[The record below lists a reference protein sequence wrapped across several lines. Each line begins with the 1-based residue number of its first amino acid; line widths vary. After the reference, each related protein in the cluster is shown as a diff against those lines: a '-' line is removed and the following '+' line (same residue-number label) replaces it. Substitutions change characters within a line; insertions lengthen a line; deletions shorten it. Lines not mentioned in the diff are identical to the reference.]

1 MAQAKTRADLEKELE
16 AAKKELASI
25 RERVPRI
32 AREYARQNGWC
43 STVENALA
51 DMDIEDPLS
60 VSVTMTLNV
69 SLQLLP
75 GEWLEAFESVVGE
88 GDIEEIP
95 EAFATRV
102 EEFILRALDSGE
114 WFNYEDNDVINDW
127 TSQKVVIT
135 GKRWN
140 D

>member
-43 STVENALA
+43 SVVESALA
-51 DMDIEDPLS
+51 DMDLEDPLA
-60 VSVTMTLNV
+60 VSVTMTVNV
-69 SLQLLP
+69 SMKVLP
-75 GEWLEAFESVVGE
+75 SEWLDAYDVD
-88 GDIEEIP
+88 GDIDEIP
-95 EAFATRV
+95 SAFATRV
-102 EEFILRALDSGE
+102 AEFIALGFASGD
-114 WFNYEDNDVINDW
+114 WYSYEDNTSISNWDSQEVI
-127 TSQKVVIT
+127 VT
-135 GKRWN
+135 GARWN

>member
-69 SLQLLP
+69 SLSIFP
-75 GEWLEAFESVVGE
+75 GEWLEAFAGE
-88 GDIEEIP
+88 DIETLP
-95 EAFATRV
+95 EAFAARV
-102 EEFILRALDSGE
+102 EEFIALGFSSGD
-114 WFNYEDNDVINDW
+114 WYSYEDNTTIEDFA
-127 TSQKVVIT
+127 SQEVLIT
-135 GKRWN
+135 GVRWN

>member
-43 STVENALA
+43 SVVENALA
-51 DMDIEDPLS
+51 DMDLEDPLT

-69 SLQLLP
+69 SLDLLP
-75 GEWLEAFESVVGE
+75 SEWLAAFDVDM
-88 GDIEEIP
+88 DIDEIP
-95 EAFATRV
+95 SAFATRV
-102 EEFILRALDSGE
+102 EEFITLGFISSEWMDYEHNGE
-114 WFNYEDNDVINDW
+114 IDDW
-127 TSQKVVIT
+127 TSQKVIIT
-135 GKRWN
+135 GVRWN